1 MDYIKSSGPCILS
14 GSVDIQGSKNA
25 VLPVLAATILNEG
38 ITVLHNCP
46 DISDVRITL
55 KILEFLG
62 CKIKRENHTITV
74 DATYLTNNYIPCSL
88 MTKMRS
94 SIIFLGAIIARL
106 KEASMSFPGGCE
118 LGPRPI
124 DLHIKSL
131 RAMGVDITDENGY
144 VRCKLDGCKNAV
156 IHLDFP
162 SVGATE
168 NIMLFAALSNCVVRI
183 ENAAREPE
191 IEDLQNF
198 LNGMGAKIC
207 GAGSSSIEI
216 VGVNKLHNF
225 EHSII
230 PDRIVASTYL
240 CGGVIT
246 GGCVEVK
253 NVNPNHFGAVTA
265 VLKDCGQYVSEGKN
279 SVVVKGKKP
288 IKNIDLIRTL
298 PHPGFPTDAQ
308 SAILSV
314 LTVANGTSIIKENIF
329 QQRFKIAEELIKM
342 GADINVDSQV
352 AIVKGVDR
360 LYGAP
365 VFASDL
371 RSGAALVIA
380 SLCAEGETKVFNT
393 HFIDRGYE
401 DFTANLKNLGAN
413 IERIR
418 EWIHKMTKT
427 LAKT

>member
-1 MDYIKSSGPCILS
+1 MDYIKVIGSGALC

-25 VLPVLAATILNEG
+25 VLPALAATILNEG

-74 DATYLTNNYIPCSL
+74 DATNITNNYIPTDL

-94 SIIFLGAIIARL
+94 SIIFLGAIIART

-124 DLHIKSL
+124 DLHIKAL
-131 RAMGVDITDENGY
+131 KALGVDITEGNGY
-144 VRCKLDGCKNAV
+144 INCKLNSYKNAV

-168 NIMLFAALSNCVVRI
+168 NIMLFGALSDCIIRI

-191 IEDLQNF
+191 IEDLQSF
-198 LNGMGAKIC
+198 LNGMGAKIF

-216 VGVNKLHNF
+216 RGVKKLHDY
-225 EHSII
+225 EHTII
-230 PDRIVASTYL
+230 PDRIAASTYL
-240 CGGVIT
+240 CGCVIT
-246 GGCVEVK
+246 GGSVEVK
-253 NVNPNHFGAVTA
+253 NVNPNHFGAVTS
-265 VLKDCGQYVSEGKN
+265 VLKECGQKILEGKD
-279 SVVVKGKKP
+279 SVYVKGKNP
-288 IKNIDLIRTL
+288 INKIDLIRTL

-308 SAILSV
+308 SIILSV

-342 GADINVDSQV
+342 GADINTDGQV
-352 AIVKGVDR
+352 AVVKGVKS
-360 LYGAP
+360 LHGSP

-371 RSGAALVIA
+371 RSGAALVVA
-380 SLCAEGETKVFNT
+380 GLCAEGETRVFNT

-401 DFTANLKNLGAN
+401 NLHINFKNLGAN

-418 EWIHKMTKT
+418 E
-427 LAKT
+427 